1 MAALPQRPQRPTP
14 ATLQEK
20 YFIEAVDML
29 WCMMDELRGI
39 RDELRA
45 IRNTPQ
51 PSHAGYQPVHP
62 LTSTPPQGG
71 SGLSI
76 KKSGNQK

>member
-39 RDELRA
+39 REELHA
-45 IRNTPQ
+45 IRNLNDK
-51 PSHAGYQPVHP
+51 PVVNINAP
-62 LTSTPPQGG
+62 
-71 SGLSI
+71 SI
-76 KKSGNQK
+76 KKSGNYK